1 MRCCDIIKH
10 LESLSPLSMACD
22 WDNVGLLA
30 GRSDKEVKTVYLALD
45 ATEEVIRDAILYQAD
60 MLITHHPLIFKA
72 IKNIHSEDYIGKRLI
87 ALLQHD
93 ISYYAM
99 HTNFDVMGMSDAAA
113 DELGLK
119 DCKVLEITYEDEISK
134 EGEGRCGSL
143 QRIMALSELAHYVK
157 NVFQID
163 SVKVFGNPEMNI
175 EKVAIVPGSGK
186 DYIDLSIQAGVDLLI
201 TGDIDH
207 HSGIDANEKGLAIMD
222 AGHYGLEKLFIPY
235 MQEYFRRELPDCQVV
250 CAPIQ
255 NPFWVV

>member
-134 EGEGRCGSL
+134 EGEGRYGSL

-235 MQEYFRRELPDCQVV
+235 VQEYFRRELSDCQVV